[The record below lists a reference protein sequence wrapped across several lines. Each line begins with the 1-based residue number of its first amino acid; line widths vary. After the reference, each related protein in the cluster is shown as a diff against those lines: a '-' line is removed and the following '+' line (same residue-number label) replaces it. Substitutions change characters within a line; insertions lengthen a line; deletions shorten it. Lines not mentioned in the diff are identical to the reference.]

1 MNVTNRD
8 YLIQNPSELTGK
20 ILNEAH
26 DFIER
31 VFGVHARMS
40 MKDTDQLSFWLDA
53 VRDYSKLGK
62 DVQK

>member
-1 MNVTNRD
+1 MTNRD

-26 DFIER
+26 EFIER

-40 MKDTDQLSFWLDA
+40 MRDAEQLQFWLDA
-53 VRDYSKLGK
+53 VRDYNRITKA
-62 DVQK
+62 VQK